1 MIIKCK
7 FNFRKNVIAIMEKY
21 LNSLK
26 KTPLFKGIDE
36 DELITMLRCITPR
49 VISYRKNDYI
59 ALAGEKFDSL
69 GIIAEGEA
77 SISMENAA
85 GNRVMMAILKSGD
98 MFGEMLV
105 FSKTSAWPANVQAQE
120 PCTVFFLQ
128 REKIIGECE
137 KLCSWHRILIQNML
151 VIISERALMLNKKL
165 EYLSIK
171 SIRGKL
177 SKFFLEESKKTGSTT
192 FMLSMKRN
200 ELADFLNVSRPSM
213 SREMCLMR
221 DEDIIDFHLSSIKIK
236 NIEALKAF
244 L

>member
-1 MIIKCK
+1 MII
-7 FNFRKNVIAIMEKY
+7 IIEKY
-21 LNSLK
+21 LTSLK
-26 KTPLFKGIDE
+26 KTPLFNGIDE
-36 DELITMLRCITPR
+36 NELLTMLKCINPKI
-49 VISYRKNDYI
+49 VSYKKNDYI
-59 ALAGEKFDSL
+59 ALAGEKFNSL
-69 GIIAEGEA
+69 GVIAEGEA

-85 GNRVMMAILKSGD
+85 GNRIMMAILKAGD

-105 FSKTSAWPANVQAQE
+105 FSKLSAWPANVQAQE

-137 KLCSWHRILIQNML
+137 KMCSWHRTLIQNML

-177 SKFFLEESKKTGSTT
+177 SKFLLEESKKAGSVT
-192 FMLSMKRN
+192 FMLPMNRN

-221 DEDIIDFHLSSIKIK
+221 DEEIIDFHLSSIKIL
-236 NIEALKAF
+236 NVNALKSF

>member
-1 MIIKCK
+1 
-7 FNFRKNVIAIMEKY
+7 MEQY
-21 LNSLK
+21 LTSLK
-26 KTPLFKGIDE
+26 KTPLFNGIDE
-36 DELITMLRCITPR
+36 DELLTMIKCINPKI
-49 VISYRKNDYI
+49 VSYKKNDYI
-59 ALAGEKFDSL
+59 ALAGEKFNSL

-85 GNRVMMAILKSGD
+85 GNRIMMAILKAGD
-98 MFGEMLV
+98 MFGEMIV
-105 FSKTSAWPANVQAQE
+105 FSKLSAWPANVQAQE

-128 REKIIGECE
+128 REKIIGQCE
-137 KLCSWHRILIQNML
+137 KMCSWHRTLIQNML

-177 SKFFLEESKKTGSTT
+177 SKFLLEESKKAGSAT
-192 FMLSMKRN
+192 FMLPMNRN

-221 DEDIIDFHLSSIKIK
+221 DEEIIDFHLSSIKIL
-236 NIEALKAF
+236 NANALKSF

>member
-1 MIIKCK
+1 
-7 FNFRKNVIAIMEKY
+7 
-21 LNSLK
+21 
-26 KTPLFKGIDE
+26 
-36 DELITMLRCITPR
+36 
-49 VISYRKNDYI
+49 
-59 ALAGEKFDSL
+59 
-69 GIIAEGEA
+69 
-77 SISMENAA
+77 
-85 GNRVMMAILKSGD
+85 

-105 FSKTSAWPANVQAQE
+105 FSRASTWPANVQAQNS
-120 PCTVFFLQ
+120 CTVFFIQ

-137 KLCSWHRILIQNML
+137 KMCSWHRTLIQNML

-177 SKFFLEESKKTGSTT
+177 SKFLLEESKKAGNLT
-192 FMLSMKRN
+192 FMISMNRN

-221 DEDIIDFHLSSIKIK
+221 DEGIIDFHLSSIKIL
-236 NIEALKAF
+236 NVEALKSF

>member
-1 MIIKCK
+1 
-7 FNFRKNVIAIMEKY
+7 MEKY

-26 KTPLFKGIDE
+26 KTPLFNGIDE
-36 DELITMLRCITPR
+36 KELLTMLKCINPR
-49 VISYRKNDYI
+49 IITYKRNDYI
-59 ALAGEKFDSL
+59 ALAGEKFNSL

-85 GNRVMMAILKSGD
+85 GNRVMMAILKAGD

-105 FSKTSAWPANVQAQE
+105 FSKISAWPANVQAQE
-120 PCTVFFLQ
+120 SCTAFFLQ
-128 REKIIGECE
+128 KEKIVGECE
-137 KLCSWHRILIQNML
+137 KMCSWHRILIQNML
-151 VIISERALMLNKKL
+151 VIISDKALMLNKKL

-171 SIRGKL
+171 SIKGKL
-177 SKFFLEESKKTGSTT
+177 SKFLLEESKKAGSTT
-192 FMLSMKRN
+192 FMLPMNRN

-221 DEDIIDFHLSSIKIK
+221 DEKIIDFHLSSIKILD
-236 NIEALKAF
+236 IEALKVF

>member
-1 MIIKCK
+1 M
-7 FNFRKNVIAIMEKY
+7 MEKY
-21 LNSLK
+21 LTSLK
-26 KTPLFKGIDE
+26 KAPLFNSIDE
-36 DELITMLRCITPR
+36 NELLTMLKCINPKI
-49 VISYRKNDYI
+49 VSYKKNDYI
-59 ALAGEKFDSL
+59 ALAGEKFNSL

-85 GNRVMMAILKSGD
+85 GNRIMMAILKAGD

-105 FSKTSAWPANVQAQE
+105 FSKLSAWPANVQAQE

-137 KLCSWHRILIQNML
+137 KMCSWHRTLIQNML

-177 SKFFLEESKKTGSTT
+177 SKFLLEESKKAGNTT
-192 FMLSMKRN
+192 FMLPMNRN
-200 ELADFLNVSRPSM
+200 ELSDFLNVSRPSM

-221 DEDIIDFHLSSIKIK
+221 DEEIIDFHLSSIKIL
-236 NIEALKAF
+236 NVDALKSF

>member
-1 MIIKCK
+1 MII
-7 FNFRKNVIAIMEKY
+7 IMEQY
-21 LNSLK
+21 LTSLK
-26 KTPLFKGIDE
+26 KTPLFNGIDE
-36 DELITMLRCITPR
+36 DELLTMIKCINPKI
-49 VISYRKNDYI
+49 VSYKKNDYI
-59 ALAGEKFDSL
+59 ALAGEKFNSL

-85 GNRVMMAILKSGD
+85 GNRIMMAILKAGD
-98 MFGEMLV
+98 MFGEMIV
-105 FSKTSAWPANVQAQE
+105 FSKLSAWPANVQAQE

-128 REKIIGECE
+128 REKIIGQCE
-137 KLCSWHRILIQNML
+137 KMCSWHRTLIQNML

-177 SKFFLEESKKTGSTT
+177 SKFLLEESKKAGSAT
-192 FMLSMKRN
+192 FMLPMNRN

-221 DEDIIDFHLSSIKIK
+221 DEEIIDFHLSSIKIL
-236 NIEALKAF
+236 NANALKSF

>member
-1 MIIKCK
+1 
-7 FNFRKNVIAIMEKY
+7 MEKY
-21 LNSLK
+21 LTSLK
-26 KTPLFKGIDE
+26 KTPLFNGIND
-36 DELITMLRCITPR
+36 DELLTMLNCIQPR
-49 VISYRKNDYI
+49 IVSYKKNDYI
-59 ALAGEKFDSL
+59 ALAGEKFNSI
-69 GIIAEGEA
+69 GIIAQGEA
-77 SISMENAA
+77 SISKDNAA
-85 GNRVMMAILKSGD
+85 GNRVVMAILKAGD

-105 FSKTSAWPANVQAQE
+105 FSKVSAWPANVQAQNS
-120 PCTVFFLQ
+120 CTVFFIQ

-137 KLCSWHRILIQNML
+137 KMCTWHRTLIQNML

-177 SKFFLEESKKTGSTT
+177 SKFFLEESKKTGNLT
-192 FMLSMKRN
+192 FMLSMNRN

-221 DEDIIDFHLSSIKIK
+221 DEGIIDFHLSSIKIL
-236 NIEALKAF
+236 NIEALKSF